1 MKTILFAFSM
11 KSRRSVASRT
21 VLFLLSKIFKMP
33 KLKMW
38 FVMSASSALKGESR
52 KVHGALEKRARAIAS
67 LWR

>member
-1 MKTILFAFSM
+1 M
-11 KSRRSVASRT
+11 ASRT